1 MNHVKMLGLLTAI
14 CAMAYAVLCVA
25 GSERLMVSVSGRAT
39 GVCGGAEKALNRV
52 QDWAPFG
59 QFSGVPDEHEHAQN
73 GQPIGPLRDMTVLR
87 SPTGEQGAA
96 LQLEGAWGT
105 HLLSWRTAPA
115 PEGGCQLTLV
125 MTSES
130 WPFYLRGAA
139 ILLGFNASVEAE
151 LEDAMSIWEEQS
163 ASF

>member
-25 GSERLMVSVSGRAT
+25 GSDRLMVSVSGRVS
-39 GVCGGAEKALNRV
+39 GVCGGAEEALNRV

-59 QFSGVPDEHEHAQN
+59 PLPELPNENAEN
-73 GQPIGPLRDMTVLR
+73 GQPTGPLRDMTVLQF
-87 SPTGEQGAA
+87 STAEKGVA
-96 LQLEGAWGT
+96 LQLQGAWGT

-139 ILLGFNASVEAE
+139 ILLGFNASAQAE
-151 LEDAMSIWEEQS
+151 LENTMSIWEAQS

>member
-1 MNHVKMLGLLTAI
+1 MNHVKMLGLLTTI
-14 CAMAYAVLCVA
+14 CAMVYAVLCVA
-25 GSERLMVSVSGRAT
+25 GSERLMVSVSGRAA

-59 QFSGVPDEHEHAQN
+59 EFSQVPDENEHGQN
-73 GQPIGPLRDMTVLR
+73 GQPTGPLRDMTVLR
-87 SPTGEQGAA
+87 SLTGEQGAA
-96 LQLEGAWGT
+96 LQLEGAWGI

-151 LEDAMSIWEEQS
+151 LEDAMSIWEAQS
-163 ASF
+163 ASY